1 MIPRYTTPEMERI
14 WSDENKFTKWLKV
27 ELAVLEV
34 LAEQG
39 KVSKEAVSTIRKKA
53 VISPERIA
61 EIEKETKHDVV
72 AFIKSIEEVVGS
84 DARFL
89 HFGLTSSDVL
99 DTSLALLM
107 KEAGEV
113 ILAELERLSQV
124 IKSKAFE
131 HKHTVMIGRTHGV
144 HAEPITLGLKFAWW
158 YTELKRGTLR
168 FRRAVDGISY
178 GKISGAV
185 GTFAHLP
192 PEVEEKVMEKLGLS
206 PEPISTQ
213 IIERDRHAEY
223 LTSLAILA
231 SSFERF
237 ALEVRHLERTEV
249 REMEE
254 PFSRRQTGSSA
265 MPHKRN
271 PVACEQISGLAR
283 VVRANALASL
293 ENIPLWH
300 ERDISHSSVERII
313 IPDSTTLV
321 HYLTRRL
328 AGVIEGLRIYP
339 ERMKENLYLTRGL
352 IFSERLLLA
361 LIEKGLTRSEAY
373 RLVQRRAM
381 EAWEKGL
388 DFFPLVSQDEEIT
401 SHLPPDELSQIFDLT
416 SSLKYVDYI
425 FRRVFGEE

>member
-14 WSDENKFTKWLKV
+14 WSDENKFTKWLEV

-113 ILAELERLSQV
+113 ILAELERLSRV

-328 AGVIEGLRIYP
+328 ARVIEGLRIYP

-401 SHLPPDELSQIFDLT
+401 SHLTPDELSQIFDLT

>member
-14 WSDENKFTKWLKV
+14 WSDENKFTKWLEV

-328 AGVIEGLRIYP
+328 ARVIEGLRIYP

>member
-1 MIPRYTTPEMERI
+1 MIPRYTTPEMEKI

-39 KVSKEAVSTIRKKA
+39 KVSEEAVSTIRKKA

-113 ILAELERLSQV
+113 ILAELERLSRV

-328 AGVIEGLRIYP
+328 ARVIEGLRIYP

-416 SSLKYVDYI
+416 SSLNYVDYI

>member
-14 WSDENKFTKWLKV
+14 WSDENKFTKWLEV

-113 ILAELERLSQV
+113 ILAELERLSRV

-401 SHLPPDELSQIFDLT
+401 SHLTPDELSQIFDLT

>member
-14 WSDENKFTKWLKV
+14 WSDENKFTKWLEV

-84 DARFL
+84 DACFL

-113 ILAELERLSQV
+113 ILAELERLSRV

-328 AGVIEGLRIYP
+328 ARVIEGLRIYP

>member
-1 MIPRYTTPEMERI
+1 
-14 WSDENKFTKWLKV
+14 
-27 ELAVLEV
+27 LAVLEV

-113 ILAELERLSQV
+113 ILAELERLSRV

-131 HKHTVMIGRTHGV
+131 H
-144 HAEPITLGLKFAWW
+144 WW

-373 RLVQRRAM
+373 RLVQRPYPER
-381 EAWEKGL
+381 GL
-388 DFFPLVSQDEEIT
+388 SSCSTAGDGGLGEGARFLPLG
-401 SHLPPDELSQIFDLT
+401 LP
-416 SSLKYVDYI
+416 
-425 FRRVFGEE
+425 G

>member
-14 WSDENKFTKWLKV
+14 WSDESKFTKWLEV

-113 ILAELERLSQV
+113 ILAELERLSRV

-223 LTSLAILA
+223 LTSLAILV

-328 AGVIEGLRIYP
+328 ARVIEGLRIYP